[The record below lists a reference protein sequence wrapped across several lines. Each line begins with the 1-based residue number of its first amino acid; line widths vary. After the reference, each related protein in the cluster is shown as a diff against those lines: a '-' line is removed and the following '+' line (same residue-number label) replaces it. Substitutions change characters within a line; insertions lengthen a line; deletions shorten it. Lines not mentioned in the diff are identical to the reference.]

1 MRNFWVIFLREM
13 KAYFSSPIAYIFVI
27 VFVALTCG
35 LYMASFFL
43 AERADM
49 RPFFG
54 LLPVVLLVFVPAI
67 SMRLWAEDKKMG
79 TIELLLTF
87 PMKSW
92 QILLG
97 KFLASFLFLTVAL
110 AGTATV
116 PIIIRLLGRPDWG
129 PIIGGYLGS
138 LLLGAFFLSVG
149 VFISGLCKDQIVA
162 FILAA
167 IACFF
172 FFFIGTD
179 FFTAIIGGWLG
190 GIATFMG
197 NYLGLTRHFEAIQR
211 GVIDIRALVYF
222 VTMTILF
229 LALNAIYLEGRL
241 RPYAKLIFA
250 GVVVLLTVAAV
261 MVNVVVA
268 ALGPSAAHL
277 ATGALMLAKAFV
289 LLALLVAFD
298 AVIWKP
304 ALSQRRKRLVATSHC
319 LFSVAAVVMLD
330 LVRNPTATVIVLV
343 AVVLACAPLDLYL
356 MVPAIRTFWR
366 SPLRR
371 KLPVL
376 LARAAIVVAL
386 FLAVGVA
393 VPSLRAARVDLTE
406 GGIFTVSQSAKKV
419 LKGLKDAVQVKYYVS
434 SVRKLP
440 APMKTLQQDVTDKLE
455 EFRIASNN
463 MLQYKAYDPSEEP
476 ALIEKIGKKGIQPFV
491 AQTIARD
498 EFSSKVI
505 YSAIM
510 ISYAEKEDEIIPQV
524 TPDNFNNLEYELISK
539 IYRLTLP
546 EKPSVALYAPVEEP
560 DPRMTQMYMRMGQPP
575 PPARDNFR
583 FLEGALRG
591 EGFDVSR
598 VKLAKGDSI
607 SEKAKCVLIINPKE
621 LDERQRYEINRAVVE
636 GKNVLLA
643 VQNYVFDYRPSGAEG
658 IVVMPEEV
666 KPQVNDL
673 IKEYGVTVDEQF
685 LMDRSLA
692 RLSIPSRRTIGGFIS
707 IEGRTPVDIPIQ
719 ILVTDQ
725 NMNHEV
731 SITDRLDSVLYL
743 WGTRL
748 NISEDRIREAGLK
761 HTVLMTSSEKS
772 WVTPFHPTPLTRE
785 DIVPL
790 AEKYDGKQ
798 PLMVMLS
805 GQFPDAFKGKNR
817 PEWPEPKPE
826 ETPPRPRPD
835 EEEEPEKPL
844 NPSAGKL
851 IVLGCAET
859 FTDNFIQSGGNGLLA
874 SNVVDALALGEELI
888 NIRSKQFTD
897 RSIKKTTAGKKLF
910 YRFLTMGLVP
920 VVFIGIGLTRYVV
933 VRKGKERYLR
943 SLASA

>member
-13 KAYFSSPIAYIFVI
+13 KAYFNSPIAYIFVI

-54 LLPVVLLVFVPAI
+54 LLPVVLMVFVPAI

-110 AGTATV
+110 AGTVTV

-129 PIIGGYLGS
+129 PIIGGYVGS

-222 VTMTILF
+222 MSMSILF
-229 LALNAIYLEGRL
+229 LSLNAIYLEGRL
-241 RPYAKLIFA
+241 RPKAKLIFL
-250 GVVVLLTVAAV
+250 GVVGLLSVAAV
-261 MVNVVVA
+261 MINVVMAGVR
-268 ALGPSAAHL
+268 G
-277 ATGALMLAKAFV
+277 G
-289 LLALLVAFD
+289 
-298 AVIWKP
+298 
-304 ALSQRRKRLVATSHC
+304 RL
-319 LFSVAAVVMLD
+319 
-330 LVRNPTATVIVLV
+330 
-343 AVVLACAPLDLYL
+343 
-356 MVPAIRTFWR
+356 
-366 SPLRR
+366 
-371 KLPVL
+371 
-376 LARAAIVVAL
+376 
-386 FLAVGVA
+386 
-393 VPSLRAARVDLTE
+393 DLTE
-406 GGIFTVSQSAKKV
+406 GKMFTVSDSAKKV

-434 SVRKLP
+434 SARKLP

-498 EFSSKVI
+498 EFSTKVI

-510 ISYAEKEDEIIPQV
+510 ISYAEKEDEIIAQV

-539 IYRLTLP
+539 IYRLTLS
-546 EKPSVALYAPVEEP
+546 EKPVVALHAPMEEP

-583 FLEGALRG
+583 FLEQALRG

-598 VKLAKGDSI
+598 IKLDKGDSI
-607 SEKAKCVLIINPKE
+607 SEKAKCVLIVNPKE

-643 VQNYVFDYRPSGAEG
+643 VQNYVFDYRPSGSEG

-707 IEGRTPVDIPIQ
+707 MEVRTPVDIPIQ

-805 GQFPDAFKGKNR
+805 GQFPDVFKGKNR

-844 NPSAGKL
+844 NPRAGKL

-897 RSIKKTTAGKKLF
+897 RSIKKTSAGKKLF